1 MHPSSGRPPRREH
14 WGDDRRRQLPLGER
28 PRDEGGRGEC
38 GRRVLFPADRHAAD
52 IGERI
57 ERGVSLPE
65 EGHGTRVSGG
75 SSGDAS
81 PPPADRSDANVGRRI
96 TGSIPLIEDG
106 ITARFGGSERPPRG
120 KYLGEDRRRRPP
132 PRKRQRDEVPQEM
145 HRRRT
150 LPADDRHAANMGG
163 GSPAGF
169 PSLKMATRRGAGGRR
184 TGGAPS
190 TRTTATPR
198 ILWGGI
204 AGVVSFPE
212 DGHARRFGGKGTV
225 GASSFRTTAMP
236 QLSGGGSPASLSLTE
251 ATGRGWTGGVA
262 EAHPPPPTTATP

>member
-1 MHPSSGRPPRREH
+1 MTAAPRTFGGVSNAASPSQTKAIRRGSAGGVSEVHPSSGRPPRREH

-57 ERGVSLPE
+57 ERDVSLPE
-65 EGHGTRVSGG
+65 EGHGRRVGRG

-81 PPPADRSDANVGRRI
+81 PPRP
-96 TGSIPLIEDG
+96 
-106 ITARFGGSERPPRG
+106 TAATQMLGGGSPAASPSL
-120 KYLGEDRRRRPP
+120 KMATRRDLAAPN
-132 PRKRQRDEVPQEM
+132 
-145 HRRRT
+145 
-150 LPADDRHAANMGG
+150 DRHAVNTWGRIAGGVPLPEKGSATRFHRRCTGGALSLQMTATPQIWGG

-198 ILWGGI
+198 ILWGGDRWCRLL
-204 AGVVSFPE
+204 P
-212 DGHARRFGGKGTV
+212 
-225 GASSFRTTAMP
+225 
-236 QLSGGGSPASLSLTE
+236 
-251 ATGRGWTGGVA
+251 
-262 EAHPPPPTTATP
+262 